1 MILPRIGNPNYMAT
15 LLLAK
20 STPAAPSVTYEAF
33 PAVVVP
39 VLLKAGLSLASPAAV
54 VYGLIPSS
62 LSIITLFSES
72 SSFLVI
78 DS

>member
-1 MILPRIGNPNYMAT
+1 MAT

-39 VLLKAGLSLASPAAV
+39 VLLKAGLSLESPATV
-54 VYGLIPSS
+54 VFALIPSS
-62 LSIITLFSES
+62 LSTFTLVSES
-72 SSFLVI
+72 SSALVI
-78 DS
+78 VS